1 MAECISLSNRT
12 WKAASVEWIIIS
24 AA

>member
-1 MAECISLSNRT
+1 MT
-12 WKAASVEWIIIS
+12 GDWIIIS